1 MNNTEGRDN
10 VPLPHREFICRRVA
24 VWPANNFSARM
35 PQLHTVKLE
44 YHSRRRTKGPLPHW
58 GVNSRTKEQTWLS
71 SLGRHRRKQCAAM
84 RFSSGVRSRGVI
96 RAVIFE
102 RISTGRVKRGQG
114 RGGQLGSCLAVP
126 ARGKEEEG
134 LSLALT
140 FRSRHTTGS
149 PDGLNAGPVSLCLI

>member
-1 MNNTEGRDN
+1 
-10 VPLPHREFICRRVA
+10 
-24 VWPANNFSARM
+24 M

-44 YHSRRRTKGPLPHW
+44 YTILGWRTKGLPPPSPH
-58 GVNSRTKEQTWLS
+58 GELSRTKEQTWLTS
-71 SLGRHRRKQCAAM
+71 FGRHRRKQCAAM
-84 RFSSGVRSRGVI
+84 RFSGGVHSRGLI

-102 RISTGRVKRGQG
+102 RVSTGIG

-134 LSLALT
+134 LSLPLT

-149 PDGLNAGPVSLCLI
+149 PDGLNAWASLSLSNLNCIRLSAGTRARARNWRTNRNHSCLLWRWFV